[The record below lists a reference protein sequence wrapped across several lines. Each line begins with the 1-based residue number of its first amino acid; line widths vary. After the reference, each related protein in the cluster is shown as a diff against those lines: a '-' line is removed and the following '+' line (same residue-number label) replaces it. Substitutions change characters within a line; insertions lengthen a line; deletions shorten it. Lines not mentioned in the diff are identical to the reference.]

1 MKMRWKITGAV
12 LATGLLTGVAAVIW
26 QWPGK
31 TESSALHFVTEPI
44 ARRDIVRSI
53 SAIGTVEPEELINVG
68 AQVNGKI
75 MAFGKDADGKTIDYG
90 SLVRRGMVLAQID
103 DVIYKAELQQ
113 SQATKEQA
121 EAAILTA
128 QAAIQEADANLVL
141 AKNNFD
147 RAQQLIKQGS
157 MSKSDYDTNE
167 AAYYSGL
174 AQVSKSKAQLAQ
186 GKASLS
192 IAEASLIKSMRN
204 VEYCQITSPVDGIVI
219 DRRVSIGQTVV
230 SNQTASSIFLVAT
243 DFKRMQIWVS
253 VNEADIGNVKP
264 GMPVEFTCDAY
275 PGKIFPGEVFRV
287 RMNATLSS
295 NVVTYIVEVNAPN
308 DDGKLLPYLTA
319 NVKFILASRRQVL
332 AVPTTVLRLAPPAQL
347 LAAPAPEVTAG
358 EAVLWVGQG
367 SLLHPVKVKTGLGS
381 GAYTEI
387 ITDELHENDLIAVK
401 IDSGS
406 AAVTPVTVG
415 STAASSGSDSQ
426 NPFMPKLPKMQSS
439 GSAGQRER
447 LQKSGDAVK

>member
-1 MKMRWKITGAV
+1 MKMKWKITGAA
-12 LATGLLTGVAAVIW
+12 LSAGLLIGGGAVIW
-26 QWPGK
+26 HWPAK
-31 TESSALHFVTEPI
+31 TQTIAQHIVSEPI
-44 ARRDIVRSI
+44 VKRDIVRSI

-75 MAFGKDADGKTIDYG
+75 MTFGKDADGKTIDYG
-90 SLVRRGMVLAQID
+90 STVRRGMVLAQID

-113 SQATKEQA
+113 SQAAKEQA
-121 EAAILTA
+121 EASILTA
-128 QAAIQEADANLVL
+128 EAAIQEADANLVL

-157 MSKSDYDTNE
+157 MSKSDYDSNE

-186 GKASLS
+186 AKASLS
-192 IAEASLIKSMRN
+192 IAEASLVKSMRN

-253 VNEADIGNVKP
+253 VNEADIGNIKP
-264 GMPVEFTCDAY
+264 GMPVVFTCDAY
-275 PGKIFPGEVFRV
+275 PGKSFPGEVFRV

-319 NVKFILASRRQVL
+319 NVKFILAARRQVL
-332 AVPTTVLRLAPPAQL
+332 AVPTTVLRLSPPAEL
-347 LAAPAPEVTAG
+347 LAAPAPELAAG
-358 EAVLWVGQG
+358 EAVLWVEQNG
-367 SLLHPVKVKTGLGS
+367 LLHPVKVRTGLVS

-387 ITDELHENDLIAVK
+387 ISDELHENDRIAVK
-401 IDSGS
+401 IDSGT
-406 AAVTPVTVG
+406 AAAAPVTVG
-415 STAASSGSDSQ
+415 TAAAASSGDTQ

-447 LQKSGDAVK
+447 LQKSGETAK

>member
-1 MKMRWKITGAV
+1 MKKHWKLFSVI
-12 LATGLLTGVAAVIW
+12 GLLILTAAAAAVWYFGRSPQKVSYQIVS
-26 QWPGK
+26 
-31 TESSALHFVTEPI
+31 EAL
-44 ARRDIVRSI
+44 AKRDIVRSI
-53 SAIGTVEPEELINVG
+53 SAIGTVEPQELINVG

-75 MAFGKDADGKTIDYG
+75 MAFGKDANGKTIDYG
-90 SLVRRGMVLAQID
+90 STVQRGMVMAQID

-113 SQATKEQA
+113 SQAAKEQA
-121 EAAILTA
+121 EASILTA
-128 QAAIQEADANLVL
+128 QAAIQEAGANLVL
-141 AKNNFD
+141 AKNNFE

-167 AAYYSGL
+167 AAYYSAL
-174 AQVSKSKAQLAQ
+174 AQGSKAKAQLAQ
-186 GKASLS
+186 AKASLS
-192 IAEASLIKSMRN
+192 IAEASLVKATRN

-253 VNEADIGNVKP
+253 VNEADIGNIKS

-275 PGKIFPGEVFRV
+275 PGKKFPGEVFRV

-319 NVKFILASRRQVL
+319 NVKFILAARRQVL
-332 AVPTTVLRLAPPAQL
+332 SVPTTALRLAPPAGL
-347 LAAPAPEVTAG
+347 LAAPAPETAAG
-358 EAVLWVGQG
+358 EAVLWVGQDK
-367 SLLHPVKVKTGLGS
+367 LLRPVKVKTGLGS

-387 ITDELHENDLIAVK
+387 ITDELHENDRIAVK
-401 IDSGS
+401 IDTGN
-406 AAVTPVTVG
+406 AAAPVTVG
-415 STAASSGSDSQ
+415 SAASSGDTQ

-447 LQKSGDAVK
+447 LQKSGDAAK